1 MSNDSTTTEDNLPVG
16 TTQHFAVL
24 PLSSIDDPAMPM
36 RSNLDNENIGDLVM
50 SIKQVGLLEPIVVTP
65 RGDRY
70 EVVAGHRRIT
80 ACQLGGLTEVPC
92 HVVTGSENQ
101 IEMMKIHENL
111 VRQEVNPYDEATHYA
126 RLIDVQKITPGKIA
140 QMTNR
145 GETYVRNRLKILQ
158 MDGRLQEA
166 LASGQLKLNVAMEL
180 HRIPDPTKLGEMM
193 HYAIG
198 HGVTGQVA
206 KKWVDEQLPENRPTI
221 GVIPDGPAYGQP
233 VPASEQT
240 TPCFYC
246 LSPVRLWDASSVYVH
261 AACQQ
266 QREQQADAEPEQPAE

>member
-1 MSNDSTTTEDNLPVG
+1 MKPDTTTTANNTTGG

-24 PLSSIDDPAMPM
+24 PLTSIDDPERPM
-36 RSNLDNENIGDLVM
+36 RSNLDNENLNDLVL
-50 SIKQVGLLEPIVVTP
+50 SIKTVGLLEPIVVTP

-70 EVVAGHRRIT
+70 EVIAGHRRIT

-92 HVVTGSENQ
+92 HVVTGSQNQ
-101 IEMMKIHENL
+101 LEMMKIHENL

-126 RLIDVQKITPGKIA
+126 RLIDDMKITPGKIA
-140 QMTNR
+140 NMTNR
-145 GETYVRNRLKILQ
+145 SETYVRNRLRILS
-158 MDGRLQEA
+158 MEEPLQEA
-166 LASGQLKLNVAMEL
+166 LATGKLTLSVALEL
-180 HRIPDPTKLGEMM
+180 ARIPDPGKLREML
-193 HYAIG
+193 HYAVG

-206 KKWVDEQLPENRPTI
+206 KKWVDEQLPENRPNI

-246 LSPVRLWDASSVYVH
+246 LNPVRLWDATSVMVH
-261 AACQQ
+261 PACQQ
-266 QREQQADAEPEQPAE
+266 AREASQETGDEQPAE